1 MKKILSLLLI
11 LAGMAA
17 ALTGCGVSASVAAPA
32 AETQSGE
39 KLEKFS
45 GYVFEAFDTVIT
57 VTAYCPSQEEF
68 DRLLETAESEFLRY
82 HRLYDIYFTY
92 PDTVNLRSVNDRAG
106 ETVPVPPEIFDI
118 LSFSK
123 EMYTLTGGKMNVAMG
138 SVLKI
143 WHDVREYNNVMPNDK
158 RLPDRAE
165 LEAAAEHGDIDA
177 LELDAAAGTVTLTD
191 PLMRLDVGAVAK
203 GYATER
209 VAETL
214 AELGYEHFVINAGG
228 NVRCWGTKP
237 DGKSWNIAVTDPQL
251 AAVGGSIGTME
262 LNSGSAVTSGSYQRF
277 FEYEGQRYH
286 HIIDGETLL
295 PENRYLSVTV
305 CTEHSDLADALST
318 ALFNMELAE
327 GQEFVESMDGVEAMW
342 VLADGTEAF
351 SAGFVLNK

>member
-1 MKKILSLLLI
+1 MKKLI
-11 LAGMAA
+11 TTLMIISIAA
-17 ALTGCGVSASVAAPA
+17 ALTGCGVSASVAAAP
-32 AETQSGE
+32 EQTPSGE

-57 VTAYCPSQEEF
+57 VTAYCPTQEDF
-68 DRLLETAESEFLRY
+68 DGLLSLAQSEFLRY
-82 HRLYDIYFTY
+82 HRLYDIYYTY
-92 PDTVNLRSVNDRAG
+92 PDTVNLRSVNDSAG
-106 ETVPVPPEIFDI
+106 KTVSVPPEILDI
-118 LSFSK
+118 LCFSK
-123 EMYTLTGGKMNVAMG
+123 EMHTLTNGKMNIAMG

-143 WHDVREYNNVMPNDK
+143 WHDVREYNNTMPNDK
-158 RLPDRAE
+158 RLPDMAE
-165 LEAAAEHGDIDA
+165 LTAAAEHCGIDA
-177 LELDAAAGTVTLTD
+177 LEIDVDAGTVTLRD

-237 DGKSWNIAVTDPQL
+237 NGQSWNIAVTDPQL
-251 AAVGGSIGTME
+251 ASVGGSIGTIALE
-262 LNSGSAVTSGSYQRF
+262 SGSAVTSGSYQRF

-286 HIIDGETLL
+286 HIIDGETLM

-318 ALFNMELAE
+318 ALFNMEITE
-327 GQEFVESMDGVEAMW
+327 GQSFVEKQDGVEAMW
-342 VLADGTEAF
+342 VLADGTEVF
-351 SAGFVLNK
+351 SSGFVLNKG